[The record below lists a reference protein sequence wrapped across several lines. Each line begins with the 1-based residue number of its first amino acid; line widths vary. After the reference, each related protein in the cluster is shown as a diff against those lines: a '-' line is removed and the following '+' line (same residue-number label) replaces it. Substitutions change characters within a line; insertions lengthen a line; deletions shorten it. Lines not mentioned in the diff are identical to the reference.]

1 VIANLFLLY
10 NNKNRQNIDFKE
22 LCMLQRKIKEGVVV
36 ALPNDTFDTF
46 NRHLVKLARQK
57 GVPIKG
63 HYITPCIAY
72 PSMTPREV
80 RHLEKNAICADG
92 GEGRHRFLLSILKL
106 AKKEKRPIR
115 VIFNEVV
122 CMVFPDDNADKT
134 FSRWWKNKNK
144 HMNRLIN
151 QAAKKQNLSRAS
163 IKEMTA
169 EGGGYLLSEL
179 LK

>member
-1 VIANLFLLY
+1 
-10 NNKNRQNIDFKE
+10 
-22 LCMLQRKIKEGVVV
+22 
-36 ALPNDTFDTF
+36 
-46 NRHLVKLARQK
+46 
-57 GVPIKG
+57 
-63 HYITPCIAY
+63 
-72 PSMTPREV
+72 
-80 RHLEKNAICADG
+80 
-92 GEGRHRFLLSILKL
+92 
-106 AKKEKRPIR
+106 
-115 VIFNEVV
+115 
-122 CMVFPDDNADKT
+122 MVFPDDNADKT